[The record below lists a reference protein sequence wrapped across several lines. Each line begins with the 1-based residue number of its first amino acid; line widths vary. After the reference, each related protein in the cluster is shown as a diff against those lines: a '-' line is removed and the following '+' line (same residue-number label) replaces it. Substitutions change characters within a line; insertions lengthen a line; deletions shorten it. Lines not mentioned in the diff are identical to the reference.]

1 MRFATTLVLILATS
15 LGMAQ
20 MDPSKELF
28 FTETKAIA
36 LLPPQVVGT
45 GVSDR
50 AYWSPNGKYLLVH
63 SMEVKSMGE
72 AMLHQITNPGQEL
85 KVVPDAIISVYD
97 LAKQTSRV
105 VWKGKLDTGMMEEAR
120 WLPNSANVVLTM
132 RTMNKDANGKLTGED
147 RQVLWNLSATSGQI
161 STLFQ
166 PEESEFV
173 DVVTDPLAK
182 GGVLVLRKF
191 PKQGEKESIS
201 ARYIWLSAN
210 GTIGS
215 SISIKGP
222 FAYGQVGFY
231 QKGTRSMVIARERAG
246 ENGLKA
252 IWLDMD
258 FNNGALKEVAP
269 IDIRSD
275 IEPEPDFRLIKGGTM
290 SASESRAGA
299 DTKVVKLEGAWL
311 IAKEKGPHQ
320 SALVAAE
327 VDEMSLSPAMN
338 AVFYTTK
345 GVPMVRGLVSMPKEL
360 ALKALQAAEKAK
372 AISDA
377 KQVATALLIYSADYD
392 DNLPNNNGD
401 WMEALYPYTKDR
413 QLLDGFVYTFGGGN
427 LADIEE
433 PATTEIGYKEGP
445 GGRAVAYA
453 DGHVKWIPN
462 P

>member
-1 MRFATTLVLILATS
+1 MRFATTLVLTLVGA

-36 LLPPQVVGT
+36 LLPPQAVGT
-45 GVSDR
+45 GIADR
-50 AYWSPNGKYLLVH
+50 AYWSPNGKYLLIH
-63 SMEVKSMGE
+63 SIEVKAMGE
-72 AMLHQITNPGQEL
+72 MILDQIANPRGEPKSMPVSL
-85 KVVPDAIISVYD
+85 ISIYD
-97 LAKQTSRV
+97 FTKQSSKV
-105 VWKGKLDTGMMEEAR
+105 VWKGKADSGMMEEAS
-120 WLPNSANVVLTM
+120 WLPNSTSVILTM
-132 RTMNKDANGKLTGED
+132 RTFVKDANGKATGLD
-147 RQVLWNLSATSGQI
+147 RQILWNLSAASGQI

-166 PEESEFV
+166 PEEDEYADFV
-173 DVVTDPLAK
+173 TNPKAK
-182 GGVLVLRKF
+182 GSVLVLRKF
-191 PKQGEKESIS
+191 PKEGKSS
-201 ARYIWLSAN
+201 DVTARYIWVNAS
-210 GTIGS
+210 GTMGS
-215 SISIKGP
+215 SISAKGT

-231 QKGTRSMVIARERAG
+231 QKGTRPMVIARERAG
-246 ENGLKA
+246 EQGIKA

-258 FNNGALKEVAP
+258 FANGTLKEVAP
-269 IDIRSD
+269 LDIKGDVES
-275 IEPEPDFRLIKGGTM
+275 EPEFRLIKGGTM

-299 DTKVVKLEGAWL
+299 ETKVVNSESAWL
-311 IAKEKGPHQ
+311 IAKAKSQHQ

-327 VDEMSLSPAMN
+327 VDQMALSPTNN

-360 ALKALQAAEKAK
+360 AMKALEAAEKARL
-372 AISDA
+372 ISET
-377 KQVATALLIYSADYD
+377 KQVATAMHIYAADYD

-401 WMEALYPYTKDR
+401 WMEALYPYTKNR

-427 LADIEE
+427 LTDIKD
-433 PATTEIGYKEGP
+433 PSTTELGYKEGP